1 VEHGMATAEFRRER
15 ERMGKVPLKTKIIYA
30 LGEMPGSHMNSA
42 IGAFLALYYNQIL
55 GVSASTIATGMG
67 LALFLDAVSDPVVG
81 SYSDN
86 LKSRLG
92 RRHPLMYAAAVP
104 LGLFMALLFA
114 PPATLSEIAL
124 IAWLA
129 TFLILARLT
138 FTFFSVPWSA
148 MTAELTDRYAERSV
162 IVGWRQIVGYS
173 LGALYGY
180 VIFTFVFSK
189 SEAFP
194 QGQLN
199 PENYVLFAPL
209 LGGLITMWCLITTH
223 FTRDQIQY
231 FYQNTDSQ
239 SFGLLV
245 LLKSLRS
252 ALTNR
257 NFALL
262 LCGSLIN
269 FGVLGV
275 LSFFDMYVN
284 TYFWELTGEDIG
296 IIVALFPIG
305 PIIAVLLVMKFQ
317 AHFEKHHGLGFALVG
332 GMIMSMV
339 GVTARLSGLF
349 PDYESPFFLPA
360 ITTIAT
366 INAFFAALTAIMFVS
381 MIADLVDD
389 QELKTGQRQE
399 GVFAA
404 GVAFSTKAV
413 GSLGVIIGGF
423 LLEFFI
429 GFPAGQGQTEIS
441 EDVLFRL
448 AITDAIVV
456 NSLLLIPAYLIS
468 KYTLT
473 RSNFAIVQA
482 ALQERRER
490 LAALGPHSDA
500 TADQNN
506 TA

>member
-1 VEHGMATAEFRRER
+1 MERAEFGRES
-15 ERMGKVPLKTKIIYA
+15 ERTGKLALKTKIIYA

-55 GVSASTIATGMG
+55 GVSASTIATAMG

-86 LKSRLG
+86 LKSKLG
-92 RRHPLMYAAAVP
+92 RRHPLMYAAALP
-104 LGLFMALLFA
+104 LGIFMALLFS
-114 PPATLSEIAL
+114 PPAELGEVAVV
-124 IAWLA
+124 AWLT

-148 MTAELTDRYAERSV
+148 MTAELTDSYSERSV

-173 LGALYGY
+173 LGALYGFF
-180 VIFTFVFSK
+180 IFTFVFSD
-189 SEAFP
+189 SDAFP

-199 PENYVLFAPL
+199 PENYALFAPL
-209 LGGLITMWCLITTH
+209 LGTLITMWCLITTH

-231 FYQNTDSQ
+231 SYQRTDSQ

-245 LLKSLRS
+245 LFKSLRS

-275 LSFFDMYVN
+275 LGFFDMYVN
-284 TYFWELTGEDIG
+284 TYFWELNGDDFR
-296 IIVALFPIG
+296 IISLFYPAG
-305 PIIAVLLVMKFQ
+305 PLIAVLLVMNFQ
-317 AHFEKHHGLGFALVG
+317 AHFEKHHVLGFALVG

-349 PDYESPFFLPA
+349 PEYGSPFFLPA
-360 ITTIAT
+360 ITSIAT
-366 INAFFAALTAIMFVS
+366 LNAFFAALTAIMFIS

-413 GSLGVIIGGF
+413 GSLGVIVGGF

-429 GFPAGQGQTEIS
+429 QFPAGQGKTEIS
-441 EDVLFRL
+441 EEVLFRL

-473 RSNFAIVQA
+473 RSNLAAVQA
-482 ALQERRER
+482 ALQVRRE
-490 LAALGPHSDA
+490 GSP
-500 TADQNN
+500 
-506 TA
+506 

>member
-1 VEHGMATAEFRRER
+1 MERAAFWRES
-15 ERMGKVPLKTKIIYA
+15 ERTGKLPLKTKIIYA

-55 GVSASTIATGMG
+55 GVSASTISIAMG

-81 SYSDN
+81 TYSDN
-86 LKSRLG
+86 FKSNLG
-92 RRHPLMYAAAVP
+92 RRHPLMYAAALP
-104 LGLFMALLFA
+104 LGIFMALLFS
-114 PPATLSEIAL
+114 PPAGLGEAAIV
-124 IAWLA
+124 AWLA
-129 TFLILARLT
+129 SFLVLARLT

-148 MTAELTDRYAERSV
+148 MTSELTDSYSERSV
-162 IVGWRQIVGYS
+162 VVSWRQIVGHS
-173 LGALYGY
+173 LGALYGFL
-180 VIFTFVFSK
+180 IFTFIFSE
-189 SEAFP
+189 SDAFP

-199 PENYVLFAPL
+199 PENYTLFAPL
-209 LGGLITMWCLITTH
+209 LGTLITIWCLITTH

-231 FYQNTDSQ
+231 SYQRTDSQ

-245 LLKSLRS
+245 LFTSLRS

-262 LCGSLIN
+262 LCGCLIAFGV
-269 FGVLGV
+269 FGVLG
-275 LSFFDMYVN
+275 FFDMYVN
-284 TYFWELTGEDIG
+284 TYFWELKTKDFGVI
-296 IIVALFPIG
+296 ALFVPIG
-305 PIIAVLLVMKFQ
+305 PLIAVLLVMNFQ
-317 AHFEKHHGLGFALVG
+317 AHFEKHHGLMFALVG

-339 GVTARLSGLF
+339 GVIARLSGLF
-349 PDYESPFFLPA
+349 PEYESPFFLPA
-360 ITTIAT
+360 ITCIAT
-366 INAFFAALTAIMFVS
+366 INAFFAALTAIMFIS

-413 GSLGVIIGGF
+413 GSLGVIVGGF
-423 LLEFFI
+423 LLEFFVQ
-429 GFPAGQGQTEIS
+429 FPAGQGQTEIS

-456 NSLLLIPAYLIS
+456 NSLLLIPAFLIS

-473 RSNFAIVQA
+473 RHNFAAVQA
-482 ALQERRER
+482 ALEKRRES
-490 LAALGPHSDA
+490 LLGP
-500 TADQNN
+500 
-506 TA
+506 

>member
-1 VEHGMATAEFRRER
+1 MATAEFRRER
-15 ERMGKVPLKTKIIYA
+15 ERTGKVPLKTKIIYA
-30 LGEMPGSHMNSA
+30 LGEMPGSHMNGA
-42 IGAFLALYYNQIL
+42 IGGLLALYYNQIL
-55 GVSASTIATGMG
+55 GVSASTIAIGMG
-67 LALFLDAVSDPVVG
+67 LALLLDAVSDPIVG
-81 SYSDN
+81 AYSDN
-86 LKSRLG
+86 FKSKLG

-104 LGLFMALLFA
+104 LGIFMALLFS
-114 PPATLSEIAL
+114 PPSGLDEAELIVWLLS
-124 IAWLA
+124 
-129 TFLILARLT
+129 FLILSRLT

-148 MTAELTDRYAERSV
+148 MTAELTDSYSERSV
-162 IVGWRQIVGYS
+162 IVGWRQLVGYS
-173 LGALYGY
+173 LAGLYTY
-180 VIFTFVFSK
+180 LVFNFVFSE
-189 SEAFP
+189 SEAYA

-199 PENYVLFAPL
+199 PENYAFFAPM

-231 FYQNTDSQ
+231 FYQNQ
-239 SFGLLV
+239 HAEVFRLGYLLR
-245 LLKSLRS
+245 SIRS
-252 ALTNR
+252 ALSNR

-262 LCGSLIN
+262 LTGALVN
-269 FGVLGV
+269 FGVIGV
-275 LSFFDMYVN
+275 LGFFDMYVN
-284 TYFWELTGEDIG
+284 TYFWELKGEDLGLISLF
-296 IIVALFPIG
+296 ALIG
-305 PIIAVLLVMKFQ
+305 PLGAVLLAINFQ
-317 AHFEKHHGLGFALVG
+317 GRFEKHHALGLALVG

-349 PDYESPFFLPA
+349 PEYESPVFLPA
-360 ITTIAT
+360 ITMIAAA
-366 INAFFAALTAIMFVS
+366 NAFFAVLTAIMFLS
-381 MIADLVDD
+381 MISDLVDD

-473 RSNFAIVQA
+473 RSNFAVVQA

-490 LAALGPHSDA
+490 LAALEPHSDG
-500 TADQNN
+500 TADQDN

>member
-1 VEHGMATAEFRRER
+1 MERADFWRESQR
-15 ERMGKVPLKTKIIYA
+15 TGRLPLKTKIIYA

-42 IGAFLALYYNQIL
+42 IGTLLALYYNQIL
-55 GVSASTIATGMG
+55 GVSASIIAIAMG

-81 SYSDN
+81 TYSDN
-86 LKSRLG
+86 LKTNLG
-92 RRHPLMYAAAVP
+92 RRHPLMYAAALP
-104 LGLFMALLFA
+104 LGIFMALLFS
-114 PPATLSEIAL
+114 PPAGLGDAAL
-124 IAWLA
+124 VAWLT

-138 FTFFSVPWSA
+138 FTLFSVPWSA
-148 MTAELTDRYAERSV
+148 MTSELTDSYSERSV
-162 IVGWRQIVGYS
+162 VVSWRQIVGHT
-173 LGALYGY
+173 LGALYGFL
-180 VIFTFVFSK
+180 IFTFIFSE
-189 SEAFP
+189 SDAFP

-199 PENYVLFAPL
+199 PENYTLFAPL
-209 LGGLITMWCLITTH
+209 LGTLITIWCLITTH

-231 FYQNTDSQ
+231 SYQRTDSQ

-245 LLKSLRS
+245 LFTSLRS

-262 LCGSLIN
+262 LCASLIAFGV
-269 FGVLGV
+269 FGVLG
-275 LSFFDMYVN
+275 FFDIYVN
-284 TYFWELTGEDIG
+284 TYFWELKAKDFG
-296 IIVALFPIG
+296 IIALFVWIG
-305 PIIAVLLVMKFQ
+305 PLIAVLVVMNFQ
-317 AHFEKHHGLGFALVG
+317 AHFEKHHGLVFALAG
-332 GMIMSMV
+332 GMIMSTV

-349 PDYESPFFLPA
+349 PEYDSPFFLPA
-360 ITTIAT
+360 ITCIAT
-366 INAFFAALTAIMFVS
+366 MNLFFAVLTAIMFIS

-413 GSLGVIIGGF
+413 GSLGVIVGGF

-429 GFPAGQGQTEIS
+429 QFPAGQGQAEIS

-456 NSLLLIPAYLIS
+456 NSLLLIPTFLIS

-473 RSNFAIVQA
+473 RSNFAAVQA
-482 ALQERRER
+482 ALEERRESP
-490 LAALGPHSDA
+490 LG
-500 TADQNN
+500 T
-506 TA
+506 

>member
-1 VEHGMATAEFRRER
+1 MERADFRRER
-15 ERMGKVPLKTKIIYA
+15 ERTGRLPLKTKIIHA

-42 IGAFLALYYNQIL
+42 IGALLALYYNQIL
-55 GVSASTIATGMG
+55 GVSASTIATAMG

-81 SYSDN
+81 AYSDN
-86 LKSRLG
+86 LKSNLG
-92 RRHPLMYAAAVP
+92 RRHPFMYAAALP
-104 LGLFMALLFA
+104 LGIFMALLFS
-114 PPATLSEIAL
+114 PPAGLGEEAL
-124 IAWLA
+124 VVWLT
-129 TFLILARLT
+129 TFLILARLS

-148 MTAELTDRYAERSV
+148 MTAELTDSYSERSV
-162 IVGWRQIVGYS
+162 VVSWRQIVGHS
-173 LGALYGY
+173 LGALYGFL
-180 VIFTFVFSK
+180 IFTFVFSE
-189 SEAFP
+189 SDAFP

-199 PENYVLFAPL
+199 PENYSLFAPL
-209 LGGLITMWCLITTH
+209 LGTLITIWCLITTH
-223 FTRDQIQY
+223 FTRDQVQY
-231 FYQNTDSQ
+231 SYQRTDSK

-245 LLKSLRS
+245 LFTSLRS

-275 LSFFDMYVN
+275 LGFFDMYVN
-284 TYFWELTGEDIG
+284 TYFWELKGKDFG
-296 IIVALFPIG
+296 IISLFYPIG
-305 PIIAVLLVMKFQ
+305 PLIAVLLVMKFQ
-317 AHFEKHHGLGFALVG
+317 AHFEKHHGLVFALVG

-349 PDYESPFFLPA
+349 PEYESPFFLPA
-360 ITTIAT
+360 ITCIAT
-366 INAFFAALTAIMFVS
+366 INAFFAVLTAIMFIS

-413 GSLGVIIGGF
+413 GSLGVIVGGF

-429 GFPAGQGQTEIS
+429 QFPAGQGQTEIS

-456 NSLLLIPAYLIS
+456 NSLLLIPAFLIS

-473 RSNFAIVQA
+473 RRNFAAVQA
-482 ALQERRER
+482 ALGERRESSSE
-490 LAALGPHSDA
+490 P
-500 TADQNN
+500 
-506 TA
+506 

>member
-1 VEHGMATAEFRRER
+1 MERADFWRESQR
-15 ERMGKVPLKTKIIYA
+15 TGRLPLKTKIIYA

-42 IGAFLALYYNQIL
+42 IGTLLALYYNQIL
-55 GVSASTIATGMG
+55 GVSASIIAIAMG

-81 SYSDN
+81 TYSDN
-86 LKSRLG
+86 LKTNLG
-92 RRHPLMYAAAVP
+92 RRHPLMYAAALP
-104 LGLFMALLFA
+104 LGIFMALLFS
-114 PPATLSEIAL
+114 PPAGLGEEAL
-124 IAWLA
+124 VAWLT

-138 FTFFSVPWSA
+138 FTLFSVPWSA
-148 MTAELTDRYAERSV
+148 MTSELTDSYSERSV
-162 IVGWRQIVGYS
+162 VVSWRQIVGHS
-173 LGALYGY
+173 LGALYGFL
-180 VIFTFVFSK
+180 IFTFIFSE
-189 SEAFP
+189 SDAFP

-199 PENYVLFAPL
+199 PENYTLFAPL
-209 LGGLITMWCLITTH
+209 LGTLITTWCLITTH

-231 FYQNTDSQ
+231 SYQRTDSQ

-245 LLKSLRS
+245 LFTSLRS

-262 LCGSLIN
+262 LCASLIAFGV
-269 FGVLGV
+269 FGVLG
-275 LSFFDMYVN
+275 FFDIYVN
-284 TYFWELTGEDIG
+284 TYFWELKAKDFG
-296 IIVALFPIG
+296 IIALFVWIG
-305 PIIAVLLVMKFQ
+305 PLIAVLLVMNFQ
-317 AHFEKHHGLGFALVG
+317 AHFEKHHGLVFALAG

-349 PDYESPFFLPA
+349 PEYESPFFLPA
-360 ITTIAT
+360 ITCIAT
-366 INAFFAALTAIMFVS
+366 MNLFFAVLTAIMFIS

-413 GSLGVIIGGF
+413 GSLGVIVGGF

-429 GFPAGQGQTEIS
+429 QFPAGQGQTEIS

-456 NSLLLIPAYLIS
+456 NSLLLIPTFLIS

-473 RSNFAIVQA
+473 RSNFAAVQA
-482 ALQERRER
+482 ALEERRESP
-490 LAALGPHSDA
+490 LG
-500 TADQNN
+500 T
-506 TA
+506 